1 MKSLNG
7 KVVMITGATGGLG
20 QTVTEAFSQAGAKV
34 VVVGRELPGKFAEGL
49 LGISADVT
57 DEAEVRRLM
66 KEAVQKTTR
75 IDCLINL
82 VGGFA
87 MGRLSETEASVWS
100 KMLSLNLT
108 SAFLLSREATRLMT
122 KQGSGRIIHMA
133 ARAAVDPFPGAGAY
147 IVSKAGLLALIKV
160 LALEL
165 AGTGLKVNGVLPTT
179 IDTPANRKSMPEADP
194 GQWVKPEAIA
204 ALLVFLA
211 SDEADA
217 LNGALIPIGSS

>member
-7 KVVMITGATGGLG
+7 KVVMITGASGGLG

-34 VVVGRELPGKFAEGL
+34 VVVGRELHGKFAEGL

-57 DEAEVRRLM
+57 NEAEVQRLM
-66 KEAVQKTTR
+66 KEAVQKTSR

-100 KMLSLNLT
+100 QMLSLNLT

-133 ARAAVDPFPGAGAY
+133 ARAAADPFPGAGAY

-165 AGTGLKVNGVLPTT
+165 AGTGVKVNGVLPTT
-179 IDTPANRKSMPEADP
+179 IDTSGNRKSMPDADP

-211 SDEADA
+211 SDEAEA
-217 LNGALIPIGSS
+217 VNGALIPIGS